1 MNDKVRKRKE
11 TARFTGGI
19 WRVDDIEP
27 GFTLNRLLIKSDA
40 YRQEDIC
47 ALNFHADPDECR
59 ANAELIADAP
69 ALMYH
74 LHALCVEEALQYC
87 KIPGYCKKCFI
98 RKMREKHMTV
108 EESEAWDTG
117 NTKNT
122 RNTEGEV
129 KDE

>member
-1 MNDKVRKRKE
+1 MSERQEKFTPGPWKVYDK
-11 TARFTGGI
+11 
-19 WRVDDIEP
+19 EP
-27 GFTLNRLLIKSDA
+27 GFTQNRLLVESENTYQTA
-40 YRQEDIC
+40 IC

-69 ALMYH
+69 AFMYH

-108 EESEAWDTG
+108 EESEAG
-117 NTKNT
+117 NTESEEK
-122 RNTEGEV
+122 E
-129 KDE
+129 